1 VCAFLAVLAPPAG
14 AFERVTD
21 TGFDAATCTATGCT
35 STAWSQSRTPG
46 TYGPICSA
54 QTLNCLSGGGYT
66 TFYNWVRLG
75 AGNTSDNTS
84 AVQQTVQIPA
94 APAKLTFAL
103 LIRGAG
109 IGTMRVTIN
118 GTDVFTATDTTPGYT
133 DYHQVTV
140 DVSRF
145 AGGAR
150 VLRFEGHTSDP
161 ATPLPSPSRIF
172 DIDDVK
178 LDAPEAP
185 PPPNRD
191 VDADGF
197 VGSPFGGPDCN
208 DANPAIHPGANDVPH
223 DGIDQ
228 DCTGRDATYPS
239 LGANAVMS
247 VLWYARYTKVI
258 NLKVFGAP
266 AGAKILLSCATK
278 KRGCKFKSKTIA
290 VKTARTLQLAKLLRK
305 AKLRRNAVVTVRVSK
320 PGYISAVFRFTI
332 RIRKDPVKKT
342 LCSPPGT
349 TKTQKTCS

>member
-1 VCAFLAVLAPPAG
+1 
-14 AFERVTD
+14 
-21 TGFDAATCTATGCT
+21 
-35 STAWSQSRTPG
+35 
-46 TYGPICSA
+46 
-54 QTLNCLSGGGYT
+54 
-66 TFYNWVRLG
+66 
-75 AGNTSDNTS
+75 
-84 AVQQTVQIPA
+84 
-94 APAKLTFAL
+94 
-103 LIRGAG
+103 
-109 IGTMRVTIN
+109 MRVTIN

-133 DYHQVTV
+133 NYATVTV

-161 ATPLPSPSRIF
+161 AVANTSRIF

-191 VDADGF
+191 VDGDGF
-197 VGSPFGGPDCN
+197 VGSQFGGPDCN
-208 DANPAIHPGANDVPH
+208 DANHAIHPGAIDVPH

-228 DCTGRDATYPS
+228 DCTGRDAIYPS

-247 VLWYARYTKVI
+247 VLWYDTYTKVT
-258 NLKVFGAP
+258 NLKVSGAP
-266 AGAKILLSCATK
+266 AGAKILLSCASK
-278 KRGCKFKSKTIA
+278 KRGCKFKTKTIA
-290 VKTARTLQLAKLLRK
+290 VKAARPLQLAKLLRK
-305 AKLRRNAVVTVRVSK
+305 AKLKRNALVTVRVSK